1 MSVEIITKT
10 MTFDEIT
17 GDGKLWAVRYDDE
30 DDNELYNM
38 FYKWNNVLW
47 LHNFFRANETDL
59 WLNYDISDIN
69 EAVMDTIEDSE
80 TLEAVLLDLM
90 PNTDLDTLFRP
101 LSNYTQESYLEKEK
115 AKIRKRRKHASWL
128 RIYAIKLN
136 SGIFIITGGA
146 IKLTATMQERTHTA
160 LELIKIEQVRRFLID
175 NGIVDET
182 GFEDYIKE
190 L

>member
-1 MSVEIITKT
+1 MLAEIKNRT

-17 GDGKLWAVRYDDE
+17 GDSRLWAVRYDGE

-38 FYKWNNVLW
+38 FDKWNDVLW
-47 LHNFFRANETDL
+47 LRNFFIANKTDL
-59 WLNYDISDIN
+59 WLNYNVFGIN
-69 EAVMDTIEDSE
+69 EAVMDTVEDSE
-80 TLEAVLLDLM
+80 MLETALLDLS
-90 PNTDLDTLFRP
+90 PNADLDTLFRP
-101 LSNYTQESYLEKEK
+101 LSNYMRESFLEKEK
-115 AKIRKRRKHASWL
+115 ARISKRRKHASWL

-146 IKLTATMQERTHTA
+146 IKLTATMQERAHTA
-160 LELIKIEQVRRFLID
+160 IELVKIEQVRRFLID
-175 NGIVDET
+175 NGIADET

>member
-1 MSVEIITKT
+1 

-17 GDGKLWAVRYDDE
+17 DDGRLWAVRYDGE
-30 DDNELYNM
+30 DDNELHNL
-38 FYKWNNVLW
+38 FDKWNNVLW
-47 LHNFFRANETDL
+47 LHDFFRANEADL
-59 WLNYDISDIN
+59 WLNYDILDIN

-80 TLEAVLLDLM
+80 TLETILLDLSS
-90 PNTDLDTLFRP
+90 NADLNTLFRP

-115 AKIRKRRKHASWL
+115 AKIKKRKKHSSWL

-136 SGIFIITGGA
+136 SGVFIITGGA
-146 IKLTATMQERTHTA
+146 IKLTATMQERMHTA

-175 NGIVDET
+175 NGIVNET

>member
-1 MSVEIITKT
+1 

-17 GDGKLWAVRYDDE
+17 GCGRLWAVRYDGE

-38 FYKWNNVLW
+38 FDKWNNVLW
-47 LHNFFRANETDL
+47 LRDFFRANKTDL
-59 WLNYDISDIN
+59 WLNYDMSDIN

-80 TLEAVLLDLM
+80 MLETALLDLS
-90 PNTDLDTLFRP
+90 PNADLNTLFRP
-101 LSNYTQESYLEKEK
+101 LSNYTQESYLKKEK
-115 AKIRKRRKHASWL
+115 AKIMKCRKHASWL

-136 SGIFIITGGA
+136 SGIFIITGDA

-175 NGIVDET
+175 NGIADET

>member
-1 MSVEIITKT
+1 

-17 GDGKLWAVRYDDE
+17 GDGRLWAVRYDDE
-30 DDNELYNM
+30 DDNALYNV
-38 FYKWNNVLW
+38 FDKWNDVLW
-47 LHNFFRANETDL
+47 LRNFFIANKADL
-59 WLNYDISDIN
+59 WLNHNMLGIN

-80 TLEAVLLDLM
+80 MLEAALLDLSS
-90 PNTDLDTLFRP
+90 NVDLNTLFRP
-101 LSNYTQESYLEKEK
+101 LSNYMQESYLEKEK
-115 AKIRKRRKHASWL
+115 AKITKRKKHASWL

-136 SGIFIITGGA
+136 SGIFIITGGT
-146 IKLTATMQERTHTA
+146 IKLTATMQERAHTA
-160 LELIKIEQVRRFLID
+160 IELIKIEQVRRFLID